1 MSKGKLVVYTGFS
14 GVGKGTVLKRI
25 RELDDSVKLSV
36 SCTTRE
42 PREGETDGV
51 EYFFVTKDEFRRLI
65 DEDGFLEYAT
75 YCDNYYGT
83 PRKAVEE
90 MLEKGFNVFL
100 EIEVQGGM
108 QVMSK
113 MPDCVSIFVVPPS
126 IEELERRLRGRGTET
141 DEKIRSRLDQAER
154 EMAESGRYDYI
165 VVNDDVS
172 RAAGEILKTMR
183 KIRRRK

>member
-108 QVMSK
+108 QVLSK

-126 IEELERRLRGRGTET
+126 IEELERRLRGRGTE
-141 DEKIRSRLDQAER
+141 DEETILKRLAAVKTEQE
-154 EMAESGRYDYI
+154 YI
-165 VVNDDVS
+165 LNYEHTVLNDDVD
-172 RAAGEILKTMR
+172 RAAKEI
-183 KIRRRK
+183 ISIIHS

>member
-126 IEELERRLRGRGTET
+126 IEELERRLRGRGTE
-141 DEKIRSRLDQAER
+141 DEETILKRLAAVKTEQE
-154 EMAESGRYDYI
+154 YI
-165 VVNDDVS
+165 LNYEHTVLNDDVD
-172 RAAGEILKTMR
+172 RAAKEI
-183 KIRRRK
+183 ISIIHS

>member
-126 IEELERRLRGRGTET
+126 IEELERRLRGRGTE
-141 DEKIRSRLDQAER
+141 DEETILKRLAAVKTEQECILNY
-154 EMAESGRYDYI
+154 EHT
-165 VVNDDVS
+165 VLNDDVD
-172 RAAGEILKTMR
+172 RAAKEI
-183 KIRRRK
+183 ISIIHS